1 MDEDTTVV
9 EGTVIEEPET
19 PKEPKK
25 DKIRNIFCTKE
36 QKETDH
42 VVTIDANGEFVL
54 TCSSCK
60 SFIKLPGELKKED
73 IDKALKAHK
82 DENEGKVTLE
92 AQEKINDEK
101 LKNI

>member
-9 EGTVIEEPET
+9 EGTVVEET
-19 PKEPKK
+19 KEPKK
-25 DKIRNIFCTKE
+25 DKIRKVLCTKE

-42 VVTIDANGEFVL
+42 IVTIDANGEFVL

-73 IDKALKAHK
+73 IDKTLDAHK
-82 DENEGKVTLE
+82 KENEGKVTLE